1 MLNEFKLLMPCSDSL
16 LTNDGRLGGLSTGTI
31 DMIKIVVVASALTMS
46 LMSYAVAQDRVT
58 GAPGPAPN
66 TRPPTLHNPFHHTSV
81 HKHKPIHHKSM
92 HKPMAA
98 PMAAPTDA
106 PK

>member
-1 MLNEFKLLMPCSDSL
+1 MFKIL
-16 LTNDGRLGGLSTGTI
+16 
-31 DMIKIVVVASALTMS
+31 VVASALTMG
-46 LMSYAVAQDRVT
+46 LTGYAVAQDKVT

-66 TRPPTLHNPFHHTSV
+66 TRVPPMKMHNPMHHTSM
-81 HKHKPIHHKSM
+81 HMHKPMHHKSM

-98 PMAAPTDA
+98 PMAAPTDT

>member
-1 MLNEFKLLMPCSDSL
+1 
-16 LTNDGRLGGLSTGTI
+16 
-31 DMIKIVVVASALTMS
+31 MIKIIAVASALTMS
-46 LMSYAVAQDRVT
+46 LTGYAVAQDKVT

-66 TRPPTLHNPFHHTSV
+66 TRVPAMKMHNPMHMSTHM
-81 HKHKPIHHKSM
+81 HKPMHHKSM

>member
-1 MLNEFKLLMPCSDSL
+1 
-16 LTNDGRLGGLSTGTI
+16 
-31 DMIKIVVVASALTMS
+31 MIKILVVASALTMS
-46 LMSYAVAQDRVT
+46 LAGYAFAQDKVT

-66 TRPPTLHNPFHHTSV
+66 TRPPKLHNPFHPMSM
-81 HKHKPIHHKSM
+81 HKHKPMHHKSM

-98 PMAAPTDA
+98 PMAAPADA

>member
-1 MLNEFKLLMPCSDSL
+1 MKVLLETTS
-16 LTNDGRLGGLSTGTI
+16 
-31 DMIKIVVVASALTMS
+31 MIRILVVASALTMS
-46 LMSYAVAQDRVT
+46 FVGCAFAQDKVT

-66 TRPPTLHNPFHHTSV
+66 TRPPMLHNPFHHMNT
-81 HKHKPIHHKSM
+81 HKHKPMHHKSL
-92 HKPMAA
+92 HKPTAA

>member
-1 MLNEFKLLMPCSDSL
+1 
-16 LTNDGRLGGLSTGTI
+16 
-31 DMIKIVVVASALTMS
+31 MIKALVVASALTMS
-46 LMSYAVAQDRVT
+46 LTGYALAQDKVT

-66 TRPPTLHNPFHHTSV
+66 TNPPKMHMHMPKMHM
-81 HKHKPIHHKSM
+81 HKPMHHMHKPMHHM

>member
-1 MLNEFKLLMPCSDSL
+1 
-16 LTNDGRLGGLSTGTI
+16 
-31 DMIKIVVVASALTMS
+31 MIKILVLASAVTVS
-46 LMSYAVAQDRVT
+46 LAGYAFAQDKVT

-66 TRPPTLHNPFHHTSV
+66 NPPLM
-81 HKHKPIHHKSM
+81 HKPMHHMHMHKPMHHKSM

-98 PMAAPTDA
+98 PMAAPTDT